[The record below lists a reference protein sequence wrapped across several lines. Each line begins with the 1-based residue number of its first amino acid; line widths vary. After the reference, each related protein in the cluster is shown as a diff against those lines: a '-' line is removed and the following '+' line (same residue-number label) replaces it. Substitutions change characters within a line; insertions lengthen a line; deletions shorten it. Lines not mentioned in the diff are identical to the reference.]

1 MSTLLTSA
9 RSTAVKCK
17 SQLKVTNLFPPDI
30 CVTWQLSEPGMGQ
43 CATKADHTKSPT
55 GKLSRSRSLTLT
67 VMEEQQ
73 DDYSD
78 DFDEEEEE
86 EEANESSSENDEPS
100 MGMEGLPPYT
110 YQENDSVR
118 LWELEICKP
127 QSNLKLTSSLQ
138 EHFL

>member
-17 SQLKVTNLFPPDI
+17 SQLKVTNLFSPDI

-78 DFDEEEEE
+78 DFDEEDEDE
-86 EEANESSSENDEPS
+86 NEYFSDNDNP
-100 MGMEGLPPYT
+100 T
-110 YQENDSVR
+110 YQEDISLR
-118 LWELEICKP
+118 W
-127 QSNLKLTSSLQ
+127 SKL
-138 EHFL
+138 